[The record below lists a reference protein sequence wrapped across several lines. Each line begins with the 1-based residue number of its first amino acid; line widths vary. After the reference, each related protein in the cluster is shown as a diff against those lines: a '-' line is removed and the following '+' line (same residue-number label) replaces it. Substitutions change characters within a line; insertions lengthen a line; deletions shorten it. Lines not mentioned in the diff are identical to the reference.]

1 MDLWSGIVVCSMYF
15 PHANWKKSLQ
25 GSIDSSIE
33 LIRLAASFT
42 QPLVKQTLASGLGLG
57 GKLFENQ
64 GGCWIPG
71 CCTRK
76 VSAGVKTENVKW
88 KQSNQNQKMPKTPD
102 DEAKGKRRFGRS
114 SKIQV
119 VAILLTQV

>member
-1 MDLWSGIVVCSMYF
+1 M
-15 PHANWKKSLQ
+15 Q

-42 QPLVKQTLASGLGLG
+42 LPLVKQTLASGLGFGLGLG